1 MSSFSRRRLLQLSAA
16 AGAAAFGAASCS
28 ARPATDQAAGA
39 ARLSSP
45 TGVLGANFNGDPSIM
60 TWAGLERAEATW
72 VRGFAAMPD
81 LDEGAPAD
89 NRAIKTLLEAVD
101 RKYGAVL
108 SLKFPYFPRSHD
120 RIPRPG
126 TEEMKKDLA
135 RVDKVLPEVMGEV
148 DVLVIGNEPFIE
160 CPKADWTN
168 GAINDFY
175 ETVAEHVIDY
185 RAKNFPEGCKT
196 VLYMGSLN
204 HLDQPDEWINSGT
217 DRWMKY
223 VRDTPEIEGTD
234 IHPHVDEPD
243 GAQAYLDYVLPEL
256 GDKKFLVTEFSL
268 VQLWKNHLTDK
279 IPAAYAEKYGVP
291 AGTEVWQVI
300 RNALKQPFP
309 KQRWY
314 DLLRESPWFEDN
326 KHYLSEQMAKFRA
339 TGKLAVATYG
349 IGQDAAMSGDDFDA
363 KSTPWLLNSL
373 YASATVQPEPN
384 GEAAPNYA
392 WLEDF
397 TRAQKS

>member
-1 MSSFSRRRLLQLSAA
+1 MSSYSRRRLIQLSAAGAAALGAASCGIRPAEKAA
-16 AGAAAFGAASCS
+16 AGAARMSAPPGA
-28 ARPATDQAAGA
+28 
-39 ARLSSP
+39 
-45 TGVLGANFNGDPSIM
+45 LGANFNGDPSIM
-60 TWAGLERAEATW
+60 TWSGLERAEATW
-72 VRGFAAMPD
+72 VRGFAAMPE
-81 LDEGAPAD
+81 LDDEAAAD
-89 NRAIKTLLEAVD
+89 NRAVRTLLEAVD

-108 SLKFPYFPRSHD
+108 SLKFPYFPDKHD

-126 TEEMKKDLA
+126 SEEMKKDLA
-135 RVDKVLPEVMGEV
+135 RVDKVLPEVMGKI

-160 CPKADWTN
+160 CPKVDWTN

-175 ETVAEHVIDY
+175 ETVAQHVIDH
-185 RAKNFPEGCKT
+185 RAKNFPHGCKT
-196 VLYMGSLN
+196 VLHMGALN
-204 HLDQPDEWINSGT
+204 HLDQPDDWINSGT
-217 DRWMKY
+217 ERWMTY

-234 IHPHVDEPD
+234 IHPHVDRPD
-243 GAQAYLDYVLPEL
+243 GAQAYLDYVLPRL

-268 VQLWKNHLTDK
+268 VHLWKDHLSDK

-291 AGTEVWQVI
+291 AGTEIWQVI
-300 RNALKQPFP
+300 RNALNKAFP

-314 DLLRESPWFEDN
+314 DLLRDSPWFEDN

-349 IGQDAAMSGDDFDA
+349 IGQDAAMSGDGFNA
-363 KSTPWLLNSL
+363 KSTPWLLNSI
-373 YASATVQPEPN
+373 YASATVRPEPN

-397 TRAQKS
+397 RRAQKG